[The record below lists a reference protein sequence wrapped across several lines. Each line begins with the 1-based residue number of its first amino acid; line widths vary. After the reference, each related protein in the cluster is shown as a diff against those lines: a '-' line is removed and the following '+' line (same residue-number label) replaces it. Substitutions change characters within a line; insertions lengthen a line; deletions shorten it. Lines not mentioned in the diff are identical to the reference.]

1 MPTIIA
7 LILCSFL
14 IDFIL
19 KRRNLLSLFSFVSV
33 FYSFRNI
40 KQLLIAFVCNNLA
53 AMHLKFFR
61 LPPPLQPKKLLCLSA
76 LIIITTTTI
85 IIVCFSDTLYSS
97 LTCASHP
104 PPPSPISGL
113 VYFQLRFTCCLFLFG
128 FYNCKSLT

>member
-61 LPPPLQPKKLLCLSA
+61 LPPPSNQKTTLSFCSNHYHHHHHHHCLLFRHTVFLSD
-76 LIIITTTTI
+76 LCI
-85 IIVCFSDTLYSS
+85 
-97 LTCASHP
+97 
-104 PPPSPISGL
+104 PSPTPLANIWPGVLSTKIHLLLISVWIL
-113 VYFQLRFTCCLFLFG
+113 
-128 FYNCKSLT
+128 